1 MSALSGRALALACLA
16 VALTACSPPEIHSVD
31 LDADDRAACQAL
43 VDALP
48 DTLDDLE
55 RGDVEP
61 DDALGAAWGDPAIV
75 LTCGAEEPEELDEF
89 SACDVVLGVGW
100 FAPPQQLKP
109 DQQDEDATLWA
120 ISHSPLVELE
130 VPADYRPDGVAAALA
145 QLAEVISAELDEVRA
160 CQ

>member
-1 MSALSGRALALACLA
+1 M
-16 VALTACSPPEIHSVD
+16 
-31 LDADDRAACQAL
+31 
-43 VDALP
+43 
-48 DTLDDLE
+48 
-55 RGDVEP
+55 
-61 DDALGAAWGDPAIV
+61 GAAWGDPAIV

-100 FAPPQQLKP
+100 FAPPEQLKA